1 MSTDLAVYILSTTSG
16 NYNESMREF
25 IVLGHTTTL
34 STNFTL
40 DDLPGSAGR
49 LDVLCRCVTSA
60 FFTSHSLRSHV
71 RLHFVLQNEYVIRF
85 EGPELKRVNPDERS
99 TGALFQKVLERRHL
113 ADRKGEIESTPG
125 IYISPGTLGDV
136 LENAQTRGSLIWLDE
151 QGNDLPDMQTPEHPI
166 FVLSD
171 HKPFN
176 DDEREKLE
184 QSADHHVSVG
194 PEALHSHQCMT
205 ITHHY
210 LDTNGYRRWSSD
222 RGPE

>member
-1 MSTDLAVYILSTTSG
+1 
-16 NYNESMREF
+16 MREF
-25 IVLGHTTTL
+25 IVLGHNTTL

-60 FFTSHSLRSHV
+60 FFTSHNIRNHV
-71 RLHFVLQNEYVIRF
+71 RLQFVLQNQYVIRF

-125 IYISPGTLGDV
+125 IYISPGSLDDV
-136 LENAQTRGSLIWLDE
+136 LERANSRGSLIWLDE
-151 QGNDLPDMQTPEHPI
+151 KGHDLPEVKKPEHPI

-171 HKPFN
+171 HQPFD
-176 DDEREKLE
+176 DDERQSLE
-184 QSADHHVSVG
+184 ESANQRVSVG
-194 PEALHSHQCMT
+194 PESLHSHQCMT

-210 LDTNGYRRWSSD
+210 LDTDGYGKWT
-222 RGPE
+222 